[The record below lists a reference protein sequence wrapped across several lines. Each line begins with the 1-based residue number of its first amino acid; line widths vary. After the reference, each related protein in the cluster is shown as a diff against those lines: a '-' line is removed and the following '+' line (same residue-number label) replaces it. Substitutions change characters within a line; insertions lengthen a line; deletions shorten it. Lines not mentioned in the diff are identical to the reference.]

1 MEAFRRNLSTVA
13 DMEDWDVVYKQVSTW
28 DTDDVVGWIRG
39 TCSQKRD
46 RRPGLLT
53 RHIIAALLVEVIIN
67 NRYVL
72 GQVVSLLIAYVRGGT
87 CSQHFLRP
95 SLIHYQYC
103 SVYA

>member
-1 MEAFRRNLSTVA
+1 VEAFRRNLSTVA
-13 DMEDWDVVYKQVSTW
+13 AMEDWDVVYKQVSTW

-39 TCSQKRD
+39 TCSHKRD
-46 RRPGLLT
+46 RRPGLLA
-53 RHIIAALLVEVIIN
+53 RHIIAALLVEVIII

-95 SLIHYQYC
+95 SFIHY
-103 SVYA
+103 